1 MERQGHRMTKKGL
14 TYEDIAQRAQQYVSR
29 KPVLVLGTGA
39 TIPHGLPSME
49 NLADALLKDASLT
62 GKDYGKFK
70 KRLSKTRDLEVTL
83 HDERLSPSAVD
94 RVVDATWRLVSQAD
108 CALYQQLVRGETTL
122 AIEPLFRHLLRT
134 ADARLWVLTPNYDR
148 IAEYAANRVNA
159 HVSNGMTAGP
169 LPRFV
174 PGMVNQERMP
184 HVGYEGQVILL
195 KVHGSLD
202 WFMSPAADIIGLP
215 FSTNIPDGFRPLV
228 VTPGVSK
235 YREVHKDPFR
245 TIIAAADNVLRAAP
259 GFLCVGYGFNDEHIQ
274 PILVRRVQKDKIPLL
289 VITKVLTQAARAA
302 FLKNACQEFMLI
314 EEHAE
319 GSCVYCPEART
330 GLVLKGVSVWH
341 VEDFMKMITG
351 QKVGKP

>member
-1 MERQGHRMTKKGL
+1 MKRKGM
-14 TYEDIAQRAQQYVSR
+14 TYEDVAQRAQQYVSD

-49 NLADALLKDASLT
+49 KLADTLLKDPSLT
-62 GKDYGKFK
+62 GKGYAKFRN
-70 KRLSKTRDLEVTL
+70 RLSKTRDLELTL
-83 HDERLSPSAVD
+83 HEVRLSSKAVD
-94 RVVDATWRLVSQAD
+94 SIVDATWRLVSTD
-108 CALYQQLVRGETTL
+108 DLALYQKLVRGKATL
-122 AIEPLFRHLLRT
+122 AIESLLRHLLRT
-134 ADARLWVLTPNYDR
+134 ADARVSVVTPNYDR

-159 HVSNGMTAGP
+159 HVSTGMTAGP

-174 PGMVNQERMP
+174 PGMVHQERMP
-184 HVGYEGQVILL
+184 HVGYEGQVALL

-202 WFMSPAADIIGLP
+202 WFMSPSGEIVALP
-215 FSTNIPDGFRPLV
+215 FTPKIPDGFRPLV

-274 PILVRRVQKDKIPLL
+274 PILVRRVQKDKIPLML
-289 VITKVLTQAARAA
+289 ITKALTEAAKEA
-302 FLKNACQEFMLI
+302 FIKKACQEFMLI
-314 EEHAE
+314 EEHPD

-330 GLVLKGVSVWH
+330 GLVLKGISVWR

-351 QKVGKP
+351 KKLGKP